1 MIIYENKKCRV
12 LALGALMGLSLSGCI
27 PAAFVAGA
35 SATGAIVYDKRSLPT
50 MVEDRDMTNAVLK
63 AISRDPELKEQ
74 AHITIASFN
83 HVMLLAGQTP
93 TDALRDKAYQIASA
107 VPNVKRIYN
116 QITVETP
123 LSKADQANDAW
134 ITTKVKSAI
143 VGQKGLNSSQI
154 KVVTENK
161 VVYLM
166 GVLTPK
172 QADLSADVASKVA
185 GVEKVIKIFEYE
197 Q

>member
-1 MIIYENKKCRV
+1 MITYGNEKFRALTLGV
-12 LALGALMGLSLSGCI
+12 LMSLSLSGCI

-35 SATGAIVYDKRSLPT
+35 SATGAIVYDKRSLST
-50 MVEDRDMTNAVLK
+50 MVEDRDMSNAALK
-63 AISRDPELKEQ
+63 AISRDPQLKDQ

-83 HVMLLAGQTP
+83 HVMLLAGQAP
-93 TDALRDKAYQIASA
+93 TDALRDRAYQIASA
-107 VPNVKRIYN
+107 APNVKRIYN
-116 QITVETP
+116 QVTVEEP
-123 LSKADQANDAW
+123 LSKAAQAKDTW

-143 VGQKGLNSSQI
+143 LAQKGLNSSQI

-166 GVLTPK
+166 GILTPK
-172 QADLSADVASKVA
+172 QADIAADVASKVA
-185 GVEKVIKIFEYE
+185 GVEKVVKIFEYE